1 MTRLTRCSSAARL
14 FCTCASV
21 ISGSNSVE
29 SVARNENG
37 KKITGMA
44 MPFSAPYWL
53 SAVSRLSV
61 YSARQPGTIT
71 FSTVRSTLVI
81 YWFAAMGAMI
91 SHSCRPSPC
100 TGRFALRGTSLSSRR

>member
-1 MTRLTRCSSAARL
+1 
-14 FCTCASV
+14 
-21 ISGSNSVE
+21 
-29 SVARNENG
+29 
-37 KKITGMA
+37 MA

-81 YWFAAMGAMI
+81 YWFAAI
-91 SHSCRPSPC
+91 
-100 TGRFALRGTSLSSRR
+100 GRY